1 MLPAAMR
8 ELESAPSLLASRVA
22 ASTFSAPIPT
32 TQASLKGQAVQKVM
46 LLHAGMPLNGKPCF
60 VFLLVSLLFQKST
73 HLSVEWQS
81 RAAEPF

>member
-1 MLPAAMR
+1 MR

-46 LLHAGMPLNGKPCF
+46 GGRGGLTGADGKSGACAGGPPGSSGVPGGP
-60 VFLLVSLLFQKST
+60 T
-73 HLSVEWQS
+73 WRSVKIRE
-81 RAAEPF
+81 E